1 MAVYFAVELL
11 QDTPHELTGKLLR
24 AAAQEGYSFR
34 ACECLDRIQVGSTWF
49 QRFRIPADETK
60 LLDVFYKEGRGVIG
74 RGPSGFVV
82 RLKKRQGTVP
92 TSTIQAAPKSHTKYR
107 GPGDP
112 FWERQF
118 ER

>member
-1 MAVYFAVELL
+1 MNYFAVELL
-11 QDTPHELTGKLLR
+11 RDTPHQLMEMVIRT
-24 AAAQEGYSFR
+24 AAQEGYTFR

-49 QRFRIPADETK
+49 QRFRIPANETK
-60 LLDVFYKEGRGVIG
+60 LLEVLYQAGRATIGKGEGRFI
-74 RGPSGFVV
+74 V
-82 RLKKRQGTVP
+82 RLKNRQGPVP
-92 TSTIQAAPKSHTKYR
+92 FSTIQAAPKSTTKYR